1 MPDRE
6 EIADLLSRA
15 AAGDTAAV
23 ATPALRGLRRHLWQR
38 LLRRDRGQRKRWGA
52 SAADGA
58 EENSASLAALGPRR
72 VPLPADGR
80 NGRRVER
87 RELPGRARTERGKGR
102 G

>member
-1 MPDRE
+1 MPAPE
-6 EIADLLSRA
+6 ELADLLGRA
-15 AAGDTAAV
+15 AAGHITAV
-23 ATPALRGLRRHLWQR
+23 AAPALRSLRRHLWQR

-58 EENSASLAALGPRR
+58 EQNSVSLAALGPRR